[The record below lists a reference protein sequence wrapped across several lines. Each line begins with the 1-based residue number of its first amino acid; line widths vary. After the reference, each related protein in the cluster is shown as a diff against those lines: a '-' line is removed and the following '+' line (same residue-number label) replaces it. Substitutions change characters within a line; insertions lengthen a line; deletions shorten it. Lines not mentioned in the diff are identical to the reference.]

1 MLQMK
6 RFTEFH
12 NLLIISSLCVCVHF
26 YSLPMH
32 AQDHQTLRSQLKEAT
47 EELSYYPDSV
57 DLRLKKAALNLQLE
71 QWQYAK
77 DEYDQVL
84 RSHPDNI
91 AGLYY
96 RAYANQQLGRY
107 NFARLDY
114 ENLLKVVPGHFSAQ
128 LGLALLNQKDK
139 HHTEAMNQINRLV
152 NQFPDSAVAYAARAG
167 MEQEQGMIEL
177 AVYDYTEALKRDAD
191 NADYLLNRVE
201 LWLKLGRKQRA
212 KADLDRLVELGVPRP
227 ALKKWYRQL

>member
-1 MLQMK
+1 MK
-6 RFTEFH
+6 RLTEFH
-12 NLLIISSLCVCVHF
+12 NLLIIACLCVCVHLF
-26 YSLPMH
+26 SLPMH
-32 AQDHQTLRSQLKEAT
+32 AQDHQRLRSQLKEAT
-47 EELSYYPDSV
+47 ERLAYYPDSV

-212 KADLDRLVELGVPRP
+212 KADLDRLVELGVSRP

>member
-1 MLQMK
+1 
-6 RFTEFH
+6 
-12 NLLIISSLCVCVHF
+12 
-26 YSLPMH
+26 MH

-47 EELSYYPDSV
+47 ERLACYPDSV

-191 NADYLLNRVE
+191 NSDYLLNRVE

-212 KADLDRLVELGVPRP
+212 KAEKR
-227 ALKKWYRQL
+227 AQI